1 MSKAFTRESDDAPE
15 EPSPVRPVSTL
26 PPGAKNYLTA
36 DGARRLRQE
45 VERLTQIER
54 PQAAH
59 LPDPDAARRRG
70 QLLDQRIAA
79 LHESLRSAV
88 VVSPPAGPEE
98 KVRFGTAVTVRDRAG
113 QETTWR
119 IVGVDETDPDRGW
132 VSWCSPIA
140 RALINGRLGQRV
152 KLRLPEGDQELEI
165 LRMGWPPAEPAG

>member
-88 VVSPPAGPEE
+88 VVSPPAGPEDKAGRGVAMDGALAHE
-98 KVRFGTAVTVRDRAG
+98 PREGRRIAGVGLAPPGERLDRKS
-113 QETTWR
+113 T
-119 IVGVDETDPDRGW
+119 
-132 VSWCSPIA
+132 
-140 RALINGRLGQRV
+140 RLNSSHG
-152 KLRLPEGDQELEI
+152 GI
-165 LRMGWPPAEPAG
+165 SRMPSSA